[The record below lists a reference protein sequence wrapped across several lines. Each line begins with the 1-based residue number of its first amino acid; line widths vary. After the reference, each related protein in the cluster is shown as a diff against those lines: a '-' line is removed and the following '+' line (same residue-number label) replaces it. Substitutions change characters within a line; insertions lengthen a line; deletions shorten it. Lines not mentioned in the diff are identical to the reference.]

1 MLGKMWISRTINV
14 GLVLCFTSGCSSTWG
29 TSSPGTPS
37 WGDDDTTGVPDDDD
51 TTGVTDDDDG
61 DPPLEHVPGTDGD
74 PTAALFALDQV
85 HTVDI
90 DLSNEAIASLWA
102 SPYEYVEGAI
112 AIDGQ
117 GLGSVGVRIKGKLG
131 SFREL
136 DDKSAFKVDFNRYV
150 PGQTFLGLEKLNLN
164 NMVQDYAYA
173 HERTAYD
180 LFNGMGVPAPRVG
193 YGWVRVNGT
202 DYGLY
207 TLVEVYDDVFL
218 QRHFDDPS
226 GNLYDGDYY
235 LWPDWTYT
243 LIDFVN
249 PQYQYFEMDE
259 GVDVGMAD
267 IVAVV
272 DAVAAVNGTDQF
284 TPVVGALVDLENFTR
299 FWATD
304 VWIGQHDGYVHY
316 SNNYR
321 VYFDPHDGLADIM
334 PWDPDWAFFASTP
347 VTEPMGILAQ
357 GCRADPA
364 CHTHFLEAVALA
376 GQTAHDDHLEQQL
389 DHLLPMLQPYIDSDP
404 RREVDLATVT
414 TYQADLYTW
423 LQTRAA
429 ILENTVGL

>member
-1 MLGKMWISRTINV
+1 MRLTRPITPNLG
-14 GLVLCFTSGCSSTWG
+14 LLLLFTSGCTGMWG
-29 TSSPGTPS
+29 TSAPGTPS
-37 WGDDDTTGVPDDDD
+37 WGDDDTTDGTDDDD
-51 TTGVTDDDDG
+51 TTAMTDDDG

-74 PTAALFALDQV
+74 PTDALFTIDEV
-85 HTVDI
+85 HAVDI
-90 DLSNEAIASLWA
+90 ELSSEAIDSLWA
-102 SPYEYVEGAI
+102 SPYEYVEGTI

-117 GLGSVGVRIKGKLG
+117 MLASVGVRIKGKLG
-131 SFREL
+131 SYRDL
-136 DDKSAFKVDFNRYV
+136 DDKSAFKIDFNRLV

-164 NMVQDYAYA
+164 NMVQDYACA

-180 LFNGMGVPAPRVG
+180 LFNAMGVPAPRVG
-193 YGWVRVNGT
+193 YGWVRVNGA

-218 QRHFDDPS
+218 RRHFDDPT

-243 LIDFVN
+243 LIDFVD
-249 PQYQYFEMDE
+249 PQYQYYVLDE

-304 VWIGQHDGYVHY
+304 AWIGQHDGYVHFT
-316 SNNYR
+316 NNYR

-334 PWDPDWAFFASTP
+334 PWDPDWAFYAATDVTQP
-347 VTEPMGILAQ
+347 VGILAQ
-357 GCRADPA
+357 ACKADPA
-364 CHTHFLEAVALA
+364 CHSHFLDAVEEV
-376 GQTAHDDHLEQQL
+376 GQAAHDAHLEQQL
-389 DHLLPMLQPYIDSDP
+389 SELITLIQPYVESDP
-404 RREVDLATVT
+404 RREYTLDTVL
-414 TYQADLYTW
+414 TYQADLYNW

-429 ILENTVGL
+429 VLENTVGL